1 MQTLKNQKFYKRLIT
16 TFIIVSVLPC
26 SLIGLFSSILVDR
39 VIQDRLIR
47 EASLTTENA
56 ISSISDLIAKY
67 TDALENFSMNDS
79 VLSLLCSSNKDE
91 LQIKT
96 IYSEMY
102 NIQTSLHPSGDV
114 HIIRSSDD
122 FTISLHG
129 TPKLYDYPK
138 NQNWGNIALVISL
151 VNIPPPS
158 PYSESFAILI
168 TSSASLN
175 LIITATGSNIS
186 SLAPSYKMHFCNFA
200 PAWCK
205 INSNAFLY
213 LQSKESYPAIPL
225 QSDLI
230 IYIH

>member
-26 SLIGLFSSILVDR
+26 ILIGLFSSILVDR

-56 ISSISDLIAKY
+56 ISSISDLIKKY
-67 TDALENFSMNDS
+67 TNALDNFSMNDS

-91 LQIKT
+91 
-96 IYSEMY
+96 
-102 NIQTSLHPSGDV
+102 
-114 HIIRSSDD
+114 
-122 FTISLHG
+122 
-129 TPKLYDYPK
+129 LYDYPK

-213 LQSKESYPAIPL
+213 LQSKASYPAIPL